1 MAFFN
6 EFPGNRF
13 YDGDLGWLMRRMHDI
28 ISGKF
33 ADVHS
38 LHVTDDDGNTI
49 LQAPNGAGI
58 TEANELQLQSYPA
71 REIGA
76 EVADLARVRD
86 HTYYQTIEDA
96 GEVEGLTAEC
106 YLQAGTVELDIMTPV
121 AGLDAPLQTSGGY
134 ITFYLDPRMR
144 PVHDIFMNV
153 LISARYTAQL
163 NIREATGLVQIG
175 YTRNI
180 SDGNPVNIPASTFI
194 RTHVSYVSGYNQTM
208 EPV

>member
-13 YDGDLGWLMRRMHDI
+13 YDGDLGWLLRRMHDI
-28 ISGKF
+28 LSGKF

-38 LHVTDDDGNTI
+38 LHVTDENGNTI
-49 LQAPNGAGI
+49 IQAPNGAGI
-58 TEANELQLQSYPA
+58 VGANGLQLDTYPA
-71 REIGA
+71 A
-76 EVADLARVRD
+76 EVGEELLRLARYADR
-86 HTYYQTIEDA
+86 TYYQVIEDA
-96 GEVEGLTAEC
+96 GEVEGLTAEA
-106 YLQAGTVELDIMTPV
+106 YVHAGTVELDIMTPV
-121 AGLDAPLQTSGGY
+121 SGLDAPLQTSGSY
-134 ITFYLDPRMR
+134 ITFYVDPRMR

-163 NIREATGLVQIG
+163 NVRAETGLVQIG

-180 SDGNPVNIPASTFI
+180 SDGNPVNIPANTFI
-194 RTHVSYVSGYNQTM
+194 RTHVSFVSGYNQTM